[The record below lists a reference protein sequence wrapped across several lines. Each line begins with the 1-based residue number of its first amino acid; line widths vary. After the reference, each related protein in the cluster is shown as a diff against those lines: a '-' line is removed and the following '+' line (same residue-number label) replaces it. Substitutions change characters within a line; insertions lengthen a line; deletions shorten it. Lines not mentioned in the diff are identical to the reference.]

1 MSSSIILL
9 LVAIVLIV
17 IIAYLVGVI
26 IRKRNDSSIKKL
38 EERKQ
43 SLFDLP
49 VNEEVEAVKS
59 LHLIGQSQTTFRE
72 WNQKWVD
79 LSLNSFS
86 DIENHIFEAENFN
99 DTFKFFRARH
109 EIESV
114 ESQLNLV
121 EEDINSIRE
130 ALSILK
136 EQEEKNSARVKHAL
150 DLYETL
156 QTSVTENANNFGTT
170 LPEIETNLWERNIS
184 C

>member
-99 DTFKFFRARH
+99 DTFKNFLHLFIFERR
-109 EIESV
+109 
-114 ESQLNLV
+114 
-121 EEDINSIRE
+121 
-130 ALSILK
+130 
-136 EQEEKNSARVKHAL
+136 KNV
-150 DLYETL
+150 
-156 QTSVTENANNFGTT
+156 
-170 LPEIETNLWERNIS
+170 I
-184 C
+184 